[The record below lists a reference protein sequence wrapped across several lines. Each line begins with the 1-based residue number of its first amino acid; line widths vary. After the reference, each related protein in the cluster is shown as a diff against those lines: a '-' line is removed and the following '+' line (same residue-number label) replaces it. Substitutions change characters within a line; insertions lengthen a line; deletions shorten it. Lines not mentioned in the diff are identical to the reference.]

1 MFSTRASPFKASEAY
16 FFSMKEVIEMENSK
30 KFGIDDWKQKR
41 KDNSSLGAQ
50 RLLGIVRSLY
60 CKIKHLAVASRFSAC
75 KTGEM
80 IKGYEAYVEQ
90 NKAKATTFV
99 LRRQLAIQ

>member
-16 FFSMKEVIEMENSK
+16 FFSMKEVVEMENRK

-41 KDNSSLGAQ
+41 KNNSSLGAQ
-50 RLLGIVRSLY
+50 RLFGVVRDLY
-60 CKIKHLAVASRFSAC
+60 CKIKYLALASRFSAC
-75 KTGEM
+75 KKAEM
-80 IKGYEAYVEQ
+80 TKGYEAYVEQ

-99 LRRQLAIQ
+99 LRRRLAIQ

>member
-1 MFSTRASPFKASEAY
+1 
-16 FFSMKEVIEMENSK
+16 MENRK
-30 KFGIDDWKQKR
+30 KFGIDDWKQKKKEASNLR
-41 KDNSSLGAQ
+41 AE

-60 CKIKHLAVASRFSAC
+60 CKIKHLALAPQFSAC
-75 KTGEM
+75 KTAEI

-99 LRRQLAIQ
+99 LKRQLAIQ